1 MIKAEN
7 GSGKSTILDALAFVL
22 FGKPYRNIKL
32 GQLVNRFNDK
42 DLEVELE
49 FEIGKDRYSIM
60 RGYKPAKFNISKNGH
75 DLNVL
80 SAKKLNQEEIDKL
93 LGINYVLFK
102 NIVAVASTYNKPFLM
117 LSASERRNLIEVI
130 FNIYVIASMLN
141 EVKRRNKMNLTQQQ
155 LNAATMSGLN
165 EQIASVEKFVNETAK
180 IIEKFEQDKK
190 AAIEKL
196 ELDIAN
202 EESLVSQCEKNISI
216 ADKKSA
222 ELIGQT
228 DDKEATQEYTDKKS
242 DLNTAER
249 IVKEVTETLET
260 LKNQSVCPVCG
271 SELTN
276 ERASAHI
283 EELNAKL
290 EKNKS
295 DIESLTASVTDLESK
310 IKKIRDN
317 KKLYDVIAVKRA
329 DQLNRL
335 NSAKTLIEDL
345 LQKKKQQKSSI
356 CNIDIAQ
363 YKNQFASLQSRI
375 SDLTSDM
382 SSLDKKISLDKV
394 LTEILG
400 DSGLKTFFFK
410 QLLPQLNSQVNKYI
424 TAFGLQ
430 ITLEFD
436 QNLNAM
442 IQQGKYECEYASF
455 SAGERA
461 RIDMAI
467 LLAFFDI
474 SRNISNWSCNILF
487 IDEVMDGG
495 VDAAGVEQFISTLFN
510 IVSGDMHQKLGIYL
524 ISHKLSNV
532 DVAWDSIVEI
542 SKTNRFSEL
551 KVVNSHEDS
560 NNK

>member
-1 MIKAEN
+1 M
-7 GSGKSTILDALAFVL
+7 T
-22 FGKPYRNIKL
+22 
-32 GQLVNRFNDK
+32 
-42 DLEVELE
+42 
-49 FEIGKDRYSIM
+49 
-60 RGYKPAKFNISKNGH
+60 KNGQ

-80 SAKKLNQEEIDKL
+80 SAKKLNQDEIDKL

-141 EVKRRNKMNLTQQQ
+141 EVKRRNKMNQTQQQ
-155 LNAATMSGLN
+155 LNTATMSGLN
-165 EQIASVEKFVNETAK
+165 EQIASVKKFVNETTK
-180 IIEKFEQDKK
+180 IVEKFELDKK
-190 AAIEKL
+190 AAIEKI
-196 ELDIAN
+196 ESDIAN
-202 EESLVSQCEKNISI
+202 EESLISQCEKNISI
-216 ADKKSA
+216 VDKKSA
-222 ELIGQT
+222 ELVGQIDDREVTQKFT
-228 DDKEATQEYTDKKS
+228 DNKS
-242 DLNTAER
+242 DLNTTER
-249 IVKEVTETLET
+249 IIQEVTETLET
-260 LKNQSVCPVCG
+260 LKNQSICPVCG

-276 ERASAHI
+276 RHASAHI
-283 EELNAKL
+283 DELNKKL

-295 DIESLTASVTDLESK
+295 DIERLEIDNVNLENK
-310 IKKIRDN
+310 LKKIRDN
-317 KKLYDVIAVKRA
+317 KKLYDMIAIKKA
-329 DQLNRL
+329 DQVNKLNT
-335 NSAKTLIEDL
+335 AKRQIEEL
-345 LQKKKQQKSSI
+345 LQKKRQQEKFV
-356 CNIDIAQ
+356 CNIDIEQ
-363 YKNQFASLQSRI
+363 YKNQFSSLQTRI
-375 SDLTSDM
+375 SDLSTDISR
-382 SSLDKKISLDKV
+382 LDKKINLDKT

-424 TAFGLQ
+424 TAFNLQ

-436 QNLNAM
+436 QNLNAV

-510 IVSGDMHQKLGIYL
+510 VVSGDMHQKLGIYL
-524 ISHKLSNV
+524 ISHKLGNV

-542 SKTNRFSEL
+542 NKTNRFSEL

>member
-60 RGYKPAKFNISKNGH
+60 RGYKPAKFNMTKNGQ

-117 LSASERRNLIEVI
+117 LSAGERRNLIEVI

-141 EVKRRNKMNLTQQQ
+141 EVKRRNKMNQTQQQ

-165 EQIASVEKFVNETAK
+165 EQFVSVEKFVNETSK

-190 AAIEKL
+190 SAIEKI
-196 ELDIAN
+196 ESDIVN
-202 EESLVSQCEKNISI
+202 EESLASQCEKNISI

-222 ELIGQT
+222 ELVEQI
-228 DDKEATQEYTDKKS
+228 DDKEATRAYTDSKS

-249 IVKEVTETLET
+249 IIREVTETLET
-260 LKNQSVCPVCG
+260 LKNQAVCPVCG

-276 ERASAHI
+276 EHASAHI
-283 EELNAKL
+283 EELNRKL
-290 EKNKS
+290 EQNKS
-295 DIESLTASVTDLESK
+295 DVESLKANIVDLENRL
-310 IKKIRDN
+310 KKIRDN
-317 KKLYDVIAVKRA
+317 KKLYDMIAVKKA
-329 DQLNRL
+329 EQVNKLDT
-335 NSAKTLIEDL
+335 AKKQIEEL
-345 LQKKKQQKSSI
+345 LQKKKQQENSV
-356 CNIDIAQ
+356 CNIDIEQ
-363 YKNQFASLQSRI
+363 YKNQFSSLQNRI
-375 SDLTSDM
+375 ADLTNDM
-382 SSLDKKISLDKV
+382 TVLDKKINLDKT

-424 TAFGLQ
+424 TAFNLQ

-436 QNLNAM
+436 QNLNAL

-510 IVSGDMHQKLGIYL
+510 VVSGDMHQKLGIYL
-524 ISHKLSNV
+524 ISHKLGNV

-560 NNK
+560 NSK

>member
-42 DLEVELE
+42 DLEVEVE

-60 RGYKPAKFNISKNGH
+60 RGYKPAKFNIIKNGQE
-75 DLNVL
+75 LNVL

-141 EVKRRNKMNLTQQQ
+141 EVKRRNKMNQTQQQ
-155 LNAATMSGLN
+155 LNIATMSGLN
-165 EQIASVEKFVNETAK
+165 EQIVSVEKFVNETSK

-190 AAIEKL
+190 AAIEKIESDL
-196 ELDIAN
+196 VN
-202 EESLVSQCEKNISI
+202 EESLVRQYEKNISI
-216 ADKKSA
+216 ADKKTN
-222 ELIGQT
+222 ELAGQI
-228 DDKEATQEYTDKKS
+228 DDKEVVHLYTDKKS
-242 DLNTAER
+242 DMNTAER
-249 IVKEVTETLET
+249 IVKDTTETLET
-260 LKNQSVCPVCG
+260 LKNQFVCPVCG

-276 ERASAHI
+276 EHASAHI
-283 EELNAKL
+283 EDLNRKL
-290 EKNKS
+290 EKNKN
-295 DIESLTASVTDLESK
+295 DIESLNSDIAALEEK

-317 KKLYDVIAVKRA
+317 KKLYDTIAVKRA
-329 DQLNRL
+329 DQVNRL
-335 NSAKTLIEDL
+335 AAVKTQIEEL
-345 LQKKKQQKSSI
+345 QQKKVQQKNSS
-356 CNIDIAQ
+356 CNIDISQ
-363 YKNQFASLQSRI
+363 YRSQFSSLQSRI
-375 SDLTSDM
+375 ADLTNDM
-382 SSLDKKISLDKV
+382 HSLDKKIKLDSV

-410 QLLPQLNSQVNKYI
+410 QLLPQLNNQVNKYI

-436 QNLNAM
+436 QSLNAI

-474 SRNISNWSCNILF
+474 SRNISNWSCNVLF

-510 IVSGDMHQKLGIYL
+510 VVSGDMHQKLGIYL
-524 ISHKLSNV
+524 ISHKLGSI

-560 NNK
+560 NSK

>member
-42 DLEVELE
+42 DLEVEVE
-49 FEIGKDRYSIM
+49 FEIGKDKYSIM
-60 RGYKPAKFNISKNGH
+60 RGYKPAKFNIVKNGQE
-75 DLNVL
+75 LNIL

-117 LSASERRNLIEVI
+117 LSASERRNLIEAI

-141 EVKRRNKMNLTQQQ
+141 EVKRRNKMNQTQQQ
-155 LNAATMSGLN
+155 LNAATMSGLT
-165 EQIASVEKFVNETAK
+165 EQAASVEKFVNETSK
-180 IIEKFEQDKK
+180 IVEKFEQDKK
-190 AAIEKL
+190 TAIQKL
-196 ELDIAN
+196 ELDIKN
-202 EESLVSQCEKNISI
+202 EESIVVQCEKNISI
-216 ADKKSA
+216 ADKKSTELA
-222 ELIGQT
+222 EQI
-228 DDKEATQEYTDKKS
+228 DDREITQAYTNKKS
-242 DLNTAER
+242 DLTTTER
-249 IVKEVTETLET
+249 IVKEIHDTLET
-260 LKNQSVCPVCG
+260 LKNQSVCPMCG

-276 ERASAHI
+276 EHAATHI

-290 EKNKS
+290 EKNES
-295 DIESLTASVTDLESK
+295 DIKNLVDSVTDLENK
-310 IKKIRDN
+310 LKKIRDN

-329 DQLNRL
+329 DQVNRL
-335 NSAKTLIEDL
+335 TAAKSHVENL
-345 LQKKKQQKSSI
+345 LQQKHQQASSS
-356 CNIDIAQ
+356 CNINVEQ
-363 YKNQFASLQSRI
+363 YKQHFNSLQSRI
-375 SDLTSDM
+375 SDLTADM
-382 SSLDKKISLDKV
+382 TSLDKKINLDKV

-424 TAFGLQ
+424 TAFKLQ

-436 QNLNAM
+436 QNLDAI

-474 SRNISNWSCNILF
+474 SRNISNWSCNVLF

-495 VDAAGVEQFISTLFN
+495 VDTAGVEQFISTLFN
-510 IVSGDMHQKLGIYL
+510 VVSGDMHQKLGIYL
-524 ISHKLSNV
+524 ISHKLGSV

>member
-42 DLEVELE
+42 DLEVEVE
-49 FEIGKDRYSIM
+49 FEIEKDRYSIM
-60 RGYKPAKFNISKNGH
+60 RGYKPAKFNIIKNGQE
-75 DLNVL
+75 LNVL

-141 EVKRRNKMNLTQQQ
+141 EVKRRNKMNQTQQQ
-155 LNAATMSGLN
+155 LNIVTMSGLN
-165 EQIASVEKFVNETAK
+165 EQIISVEKFVNETSK

-190 AAIEKL
+190 AAIEKIESDL
-196 ELDIAN
+196 VN
-202 EESLVSQCEKNISI
+202 EESLVRQYEKNINI
-216 ADKKSA
+216 ADKKTN
-222 ELIGQT
+222 ELAGQI
-228 DDKEATQEYTDKKS
+228 DDKEVVHSYTDKKS
-242 DLNTAER
+242 DMNTAER
-249 IVKEVTETLET
+249 IVKDITETLET
-260 LKNQSVCPVCG
+260 LKNQFVCPVCG

-276 ERASAHI
+276 EHASAHI
-283 EELNAKL
+283 EDLNKKL
-290 EKNKS
+290 EKNKN
-295 DIESLTASVTDLESK
+295 DIESLNSDIAALEEK

-317 KKLYDVIAVKRA
+317 KKLYDTIAVKRA
-329 DQLNRL
+329 DQVNRL
-335 NSAKTLIEDL
+335 AAVKSQIEEL
-345 LQKKKQQKSSI
+345 QQKKVQKENSN
-356 CNIDIAQ
+356 CNIDISQ
-363 YKNQFASLQSRI
+363 YRSQFSSLQSRI
-375 SDLTSDM
+375 ADLTNDM
-382 SSLDKKISLDKV
+382 HSLDKKIKLDSI

-436 QNLNAM
+436 QGLNAM

-510 IVSGDMHQKLGIYL
+510 VVSGDMHQKLGIYL
-524 ISHKLSNV
+524 ISHKLGSI

-560 NNK
+560 NSK